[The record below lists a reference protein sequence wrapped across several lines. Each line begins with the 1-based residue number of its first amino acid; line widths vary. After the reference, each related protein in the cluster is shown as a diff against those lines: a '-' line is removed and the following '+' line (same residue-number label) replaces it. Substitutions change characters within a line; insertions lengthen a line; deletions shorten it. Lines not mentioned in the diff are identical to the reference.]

1 MSVSWELPDG
11 QWRPS
16 GAREIN
22 SKSAH
27 SALVR
32 SGFLVCVLY
41 SFFFF
46 SDRKL
51 SEFSL
56 LFVCMNFTA
65 GSSLVSPPQK
75 RLRSSYSHEASCRN
89 WEWESAFAFLF
100 GFWLNSVLTHQ
111 KLFLL
116 IHLFSSLNVY
126 GADSLKKNPSWIFQ
140 WNTFFPPML
149 TGLYLCQSLLH
160 IVNNARQH
168 PSSVYVCFYSL
179 NSLEA
184 YGSSTAMISCICVL
198 ELHCLNILSSHMS
211 LLSFL

>member
-41 SFFFF
+41 FFFF

-75 RLRSSYSHEASCRN
+75 RLRSSYSHEASCWN

-116 IHLFSSLNVY
+116 IHLFFFSERLRSRFFKKKTLRGFLNETLFSPLCWR
-126 GADSLKKNPSWIFQ
+126 GFIFVSR
-140 WNTFFPPML
+140 
-149 TGLYLCQSLLH
+149 C
-160 IVNNARQH
+160 
-168 PSSVYVCFYSL
+168 
-179 NSLEA
+179 
-184 YGSSTAMISCICVL
+184 ST
-198 ELHCLNILSSHMS
+198 
-211 LLSFL
+211 

>member
-1 MSVSWELPDG
+1 MKAKWCPRNQFKISSQCIGKKWI
-11 QWRPS
+11 S
-16 GAREIN
+16 G
-22 SKSAH
+22 
-27 SALVR
+27 VR
-32 SGFLVCVLY
+32 FILL
-41 SFFFF
+41 FFF

-168 PSSVYVCFYSL
+168 PLYTY
-179 NSLEA
+179 A
-184 YGSSTAMISCICVL
+184 ST
-198 ELHCLNILSSHMS
+198 
-211 LLSFL
+211 LLIH

>member
-41 SFFFF
+41 SFFF

-126 GADSLKKNPSWIFQ
+126 GADSLKKTLRGFFNETLFSPLCWRGFIFVSR
-140 WNTFFPPML
+140 
-149 TGLYLCQSLLH
+149 C
-160 IVNNARQH
+160 
-168 PSSVYVCFYSL
+168 
-179 NSLEA
+179 
-184 YGSSTAMISCICVL
+184 ST
-198 ELHCLNILSSHMS
+198 
-211 LLSFL
+211 